1 MLLKLNNISVSYGPV
16 LAVDDVSL
24 EIEDGEQ
31 IALLGANG
39 AGKSTILRAI
49 SSLICPLSGEIW
61 FKDRRID
68 QNTSPSE
75 IVEMGISHVPEGR
88 QLFPYLSV
96 EKNLLMGAY
105 LRKNKLSVKRDLDK
119 LYRDFPILSDRR
131 NQTAGSMSGGEQ
143 QLVAICRSLMSKPIL
158 LLMDEPSIGLS
169 PILVDQIAVLIND
182 INKLG
187 ISVLLVEQ
195 NASVALEISDRAY
208 VLENGKII
216 ISGKSNDLLTN
227 SQVKSAYLG
236 L

>member
-1 MLLKLNNISVSYGPV
+1 MLLKLNNISVYYGPV
-16 LAVDDVSL
+16 LAVNEVSL

-49 SSLICPLSGEIW
+49 SSLICPSSGEIW

-68 QNTSPSE
+68 QNTTPSE

-96 EKNLLMGAY
+96 ENNLLMGAY

-143 QLVAICRSLMSKPIL
+143 QLVAICRSLMSKPKL

-182 INKLG
+182 INKQG